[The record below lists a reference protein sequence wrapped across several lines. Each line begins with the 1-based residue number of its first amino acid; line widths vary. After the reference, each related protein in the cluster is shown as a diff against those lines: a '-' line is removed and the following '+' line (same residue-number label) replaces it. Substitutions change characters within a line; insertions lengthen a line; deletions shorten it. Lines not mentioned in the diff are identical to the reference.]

1 MSVSIIESSNDD
13 ADFADFA
20 DRALRARTQICPVRI
35 QPPSPPTES
44 SFFFGTTARDAPKLT
59 ERLFPKNPARCGFAN
74 VPTAKQICVR
84 ARQRAAAKSAKS
96 ASSLDRSTQ
105 TTIRHEQAGTS
116 WEHPKRHHHSERND
130 AEQQT
135 RPPHHAGGEVG

>member
-59 ERLFPKNPARCGFAN
+59 ERLIVPQTCEAGYETRPTEKNKRIDCRIGGMDRIEAPLGALRGRLFPKKTGL
-74 VPTAKQICVR
+74 V
-84 ARQRAAAKSAKS
+84 
-96 ASSLDRSTQ
+96 
-105 TTIRHEQAGTS
+105 AGTS
-116 WEHPKRHHHSERND
+116 
-130 AEQQT
+130 QT
-135 RPPHHAGGEVG
+135 SSNPGNPANPAIVSPCSCRY